1 MGIHSS
7 GSFENDILS
16 LSARHFLGLT
26 DADFALLDR
35 HLALLS
41 QASEALARR
50 FYDHLL
56 SYPAT
61 AAVFRDFPPERLQ
74 RLLQTQA
81 DHAEGLLANHL
92 DDHWIRSMAEIGR
105 RHYRLGVEPDW
116 MAGAYTLYW
125 DYWDGILERAD
136 MVPDERR
143 SLRRI
148 LLHLCFG
155 DLMAQLRGYG
165 QSVRE
170 TDAERMAIFD
180 VLLQTLLDP
189 QITEDRN
196 GTHLLSGVCAG
207 LVSKSAAV
215 AWSGY
220 FIREGAEET
229 LIPQCLEG
237 AGAGRDGLHIPKT
250 SEDPAWQA
258 LETHAPVIWRH
269 GETLT
274 PDWLQ
279 PLGKEVSE
287 VACFPFGSGDLSA
300 VGVVAVWQKGYF
312 QRVGSTYFL
321 AFAHLGD
328 LILSLRT
335 QALRDPLT
343 GLPNRQLFFDRL
355 EHDRQQSLRREHL
368 LGVGIF
374 DLDGFKQVNDQL
386 GHGAGDDLLRQVAG
400 RIQNLLRTGD
410 TIARFG
416 GDEFGLLLPDLERV
430 EDLEVICARIMEELR
445 RPFALGEDIA
455 SLSASIGFTL
465 YPLDGSDAENL
476 LHHADLALY
485 SAKRHG
491 KDQCQTHTWMMDE
504 RISSQAAQRE
514 YVAQALEE
522 SRLLLHYQPI
532 VSTDSDARD
541 QSVLG
546 VEALLRLDDGKGGRV
561 VPGVFAD
568 SLDHPR
574 LARSIGLFVLDAA
587 LSQGE
592 IWHGQGLRLRVSVN
606 ISTRHL
612 LDVRFIAD
620 LEEALARY
628 PGIPADH
635 IEIEVTESAPLKD
648 FEKARHVLAQVNAL
662 GARVGLD
669 DFGTGNASLTY
680 LQKLPTQ
687 TIKIDRSFVHDI
699 VDDPRDLAIV
709 AAVITAA
716 RLLGL
721 EVVAEGVETARHAQ
735 LLNEMHC
742 HLLQGYLIAKP
753 MPAAA
758 IPEWVAQYHMP
769 VTFITSAFQERE
781 SSVLIGHYHRVQ
793 QFIAALRGEEP
804 FPEHVLEP
812 DAYQKC
818 HLGLWLQMEGFAQ
831 FGDDPAYPI
840 ITARHQRLH
849 HWAMEAK
856 VALDAGQKDE
866 ALRKGRRL
874 EMENDALLA
883 EIRVLMADQAGRSEY
898 ETKPPE
904 WGA

>member
-1 MGIHSS
+1 MGIHSP
-7 GSFENDILS
+7 GNFENDILS
-16 LSARHFLGLT
+16 LSAKHFLGLT
-26 DADFALLDR
+26 EADFALLDR
-35 HLALLS
+35 HRALLS
-41 QASEALARR
+41 QDSEALARR

-56 SYPAT
+56 SSPVT
-61 AAVFRDFPPERLQ
+61 AAVFRDFTPERQ
-74 RLLQTQA
+74 QHLLQAQA

-92 DDHWIRSMAEIGR
+92 DSHWMQSMAEIGH

-116 MAGAYTLYW
+116 MAGAYALYW
-125 DYWDGILERAD
+125 DYWEGMLEQAD

-148 LLHLCFG
+148 LLHLSIG

-165 QSVRE
+165 QSIRE
-170 TDAERMAIFD
+170 TDAERMAVFE
-180 VLLQTLLDP
+180 VLLQTLIDP
-189 QITEDRN
+189 QAIDDCN
-196 GTHLLSGVCAG
+196 GTHLLSGICAG
-207 LVSKSAAV
+207 LVSKSSSV

-237 AGAGRDGLHIPKT
+237 VGRDGLHIPKT
-250 SEDPAWQA
+250 PEDPAWRA
-258 LETHAPVIWRH
+258 LETHAPVIWRR
-269 GETLT
+269 GDIPT
-274 PDWLQ
+274 PDWLR
-279 PLGKEVSE
+279 PLGTEVSE
-287 VACFPFGSGDLSA
+287 MACFPFGNGDMSA

-312 QRVGSTYFL
+312 RRVGSTYFL

-328 LILSLRT
+328 LILRLRT

-343 GLPNRQLFFDRL
+343 GLPNRQLFFDRI

-410 TIARFG
+410 TLARFG

-430 EDLEVICARIMEELR
+430 DDLESICARIMEELR

-465 YPLDGSDAENL
+465 YPLDESDAENL

-485 SAKRHG
+485 SAKKQG
-491 KDQCQTHTWMMDE
+491 KDQCQTHTWLMDA
-504 RISSQAAQRE
+504 RISSQVAQRE
-514 YVAQALEE
+514 YVVRALEE
-522 SRLLLHYQPI
+522 NRLLLHYQPI
-532 VSTDSDARD
+532 VSTASDTRD
-541 QSVLG
+541 QSVVG
-546 VEALLRLDDGKGGRV
+546 VEALLRLEDGKGGLL
-561 VPGVFAD
+561 VPAGVFAD

-574 LARSIGLFVLDAA
+574 LARAIGLFVLDAA

-592 IWHGQGLRLRVSVN
+592 IWHHHGLRLRVSVN
-606 ISTRHL
+606 ISVRHL
-612 LDVRFIAD
+612 LDARFIAD
-620 LEEALARY
+620 LGTALARY

-635 IEIEVTESAPLKD
+635 VEIEVTEGAPLQD
-648 FEKARHVLAQVNAL
+648 FEKAQQSLVQVNAL
-662 GARVGLD
+662 GVRVGLD

-687 TIKIDRSFVHDI
+687 TIKVDQSFVHDI
-699 VDDPRDLAIV
+699 VDDPRDLAII
-709 AAVITAA
+709 AAIITAA
-716 RLLGL
+716 RVLGL
-721 EVVAEGVETARHAQ
+721 EVVAEGVETARTAQ
-735 LLNEMHC
+735 LLDEMHC

-758 IPEWVAQYHMP
+758 IPEWVAQYHIP
-769 VTFITSAFQERE
+769 VRSLASACQESE
-781 SSVLIGHYHRVQ
+781 SSVLTGHYHRVQ

-812 DAYQKC
+812 DAAQKC
-818 HLGLWLQMEGFAQ
+818 HLGLWLQTEGVAQ
-831 FGDDPAYPI
+831 FGDDPAYSI

-849 HWAMEAK
+849 HLAVEAK
-856 VALDAGQKDE
+856 VALDTGQKDE
-866 ALRKGRRL
+866 ALRKVRRL
-874 EMENDALLA
+874 GMENDALLA
-883 EIRVLMADQAGRSEY
+883 EIKVLMEAPTSPSGSISPAQHLPS
-898 ETKPPE
+898 
-904 WGA
+904 